1 MHFVFIFVCFI
12 FIYIIKYFVQMNE
25 KFRINFLDKYSIKK
39 KQYLGFITV
48 QTTIYLGSNFF
59 FLSFIYP

>member
-39 KQYLGFITV
+39 KNIWVLSQYKQQFI
-48 QTTIYLGSNFF
+48 
-59 FLSFIYP
+59 